1 MASGALG
8 QGVFI
13 FIVIFIMINHMNTD
27 ALALRL
33 VLQNVLLYLDDDMDE
48 EMNIFQ
54 IAKVQPQDVA

>member
-1 MASGALG
+1 
-8 QGVFI
+8 
-13 FIVIFIMINHMNTD
+13 MNTD
-27 ALALRL
+27 ALALCL

>member
-27 ALALRL
+27 ALALCL